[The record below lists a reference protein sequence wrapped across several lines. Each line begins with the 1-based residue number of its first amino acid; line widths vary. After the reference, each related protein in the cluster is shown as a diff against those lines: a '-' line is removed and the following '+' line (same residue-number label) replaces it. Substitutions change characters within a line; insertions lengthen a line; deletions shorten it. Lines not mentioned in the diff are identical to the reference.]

1 MTNSTNEEKNPE
13 INTETTVKEQ
23 ILEDKKQQLL
33 VQKEVQENEIFDKI
47 AGIKAE
53 AIHKLKIVASIGSV
67 AFGAYLVLKYFFG
80 NKNFTLSELMPSG
93 LLDDENDLQTEGKA
107 TGKSKEKSAENFGL
121 NATHTHSHAD
131 ENSILA
137 TFKRE
142 ISLFLVAIAKQKI
155 LELLAH
161 LQETNTEETDF
172 EEEDTK

>member
-1 MTNSTNEEKNPE
+1 MTNLTNEEKNPE

-33 VQKEVQENEIFDKI
+33 AQKEIQENEILDKI

-80 NKNFTLSELMPSG
+80 NKNFTLSELMPSVFS
-93 LLDDENDLQTEGKA
+93 DDENELQPEGK
-107 TGKSKEKSAENFGL
+107 SSENFGL
-121 NATHTHSHAD
+121 NATPTHSHAD
-131 ENSILA
+131 ENGILA

-142 ISLFLVAIAKQKI
+142 IALFLVSIAKQKI

-161 LQETNTEETDF
+161 LQEKNTEETSF